1 MMKKFL
7 LIAAILFLAVMLL
20 IYPEDCLGSAKRGLD
35 VWFTIVVPSLLPF
48 MVASFILLETGIVRL
63 IAHLLSPVTRLLFA
77 APGESA
83 YVFLASALSGYPVG
97 AKLTAEL
104 YTAGQLSEK
113 DAQAVI
119 RFTSVSGPVFLT
131 GAVSAGML
139 GVPETG
145 VYLIAAHYLSAM
157 LVGVVFGLFGRRHM
171 PPLKKMPLRD
181 AIHGFKR
188 DIAACAPLG
197 TILSGSVQ
205 KAVTTLLK
213 IGGFIVFFFV
223 VMEVLSVSGV
233 MDLLIRLYTPVANLV
248 GINAAETRALFI
260 GSIEMTAGCS
270 AAASL
275 STALTARLSL
285 ISAIIAFGGL
295 CIHMQTHAVCG
306 KLVPKRFFLA
316 KSLQAMFAYGICTL
330 SLQLA
335 PLSISAGSFSAQSK
349 TAAYTGSV
357 FAAAAFIVLI
367 ILKRIQKTRL
377 SSLTLPRK
385 L

>member
-1 MMKKFL
+1 MKKIL
-7 LIAAILFLAVMLL
+7 LIAAILFLAAMLL
-20 IYPEDCLGSAKRGLD
+20 IYPEDCLSSAKNGLD
-35 VWFTIVVPSLLPF
+35 IWFSIVVPSLLPF

-63 IAHLLSPVTRLLFA
+63 IAHILSPVTRLLFA

-83 YVFLASALSGYPVG
+83 YVFLAAALSGYPVG

-131 GAVSAGML
+131 GAVGAGML
-139 GVPETG
+139 GVPEAG
-145 VYLIAAHYLSAM
+145 VYLIAAHYLSAV
-157 LVGVVFGLFGRRHM
+157 LVGVVFGFFGRRHL
-171 PPLKKMPLRD
+171 PSPVKVSLRD
-181 AIHGFKR
+181 TVRGFRR

-205 KAVTTLLK
+205 KAVATLLK

-223 VMEVLSVSGV
+223 VMEVLSVSGI
-233 MDLLIRLYTPVANLV
+233 MDLLIRLYTPAANLI
-248 GINAAETRALFI
+248 GMSTAETRTLFI
-260 GSIEMTAGCS
+260 GSIEMTAGCT

-275 STALTARLSL
+275 TTALTARLSL

-306 KLVPKRFFLA
+306 KLVPKHFFLA

-330 SLQLA
+330 SLFLM
-335 PLSISAGSFSAQSK
+335 PLSVSADSFSAQSK
-349 TAAYTGSV
+349 TAAYTGIV
-357 FAAAAFIVLI
+357 FAAASFIVLLI
-367 ILKRIQKTRL
+367 IKRVQKTQR
-377 SSLTLPRK
+377 SCLTLSRK